1 MAYSDNVLLN
11 PSAEFGLSSWE
22 TQNVSTALGA
32 SKGSYS
38 FKVDPVGYMKQTIL
52 FEKSPPDIQFDL
64 DFWLQNAL
72 DPVAIDTRAK
82 VLLTLMYSDGT
93 SDLIMYPCKGA
104 PSQWHGIRETI
115 TFDTRE
121 DVKQLAHIT
130 VKIECINFMAG
141 LLIDGL
147 AIRKQEADIS
157 DPVDT
162 GKYDEFWETAITYG
176 LDKDK
181 PLLRG

>member
-1 MAYSDNVLLN
+1 MAYSDNMLLN
-11 PSAEFGLSSWE
+11 PSAEFGLINWE
-22 TQNVSTALGA
+22 TQNVSTAIGA

-38 FKVDPVGYMKQTIL
+38 FKIDPVGYMKQTVL
-52 FEKSPPDIQFDL
+52 FDKSPPDIQFDL

-82 VLLTLMYSDGT
+82 VTLTLVYSDGT

-104 PSQWHGIRETI
+104 PAQWHGIRETI
-115 TFDTRE
+115 EFDIRA
-121 DVKQLAHIT
+121 DAKQLAQAA

-147 AIRKQEADIS
+147 AIRKQEADTTE
-157 DPVDT
+157 VDT
-162 GKYDEFWETAITYG
+162 GKYDDFWETAITYG
-176 LDKDK
+176 LDINK